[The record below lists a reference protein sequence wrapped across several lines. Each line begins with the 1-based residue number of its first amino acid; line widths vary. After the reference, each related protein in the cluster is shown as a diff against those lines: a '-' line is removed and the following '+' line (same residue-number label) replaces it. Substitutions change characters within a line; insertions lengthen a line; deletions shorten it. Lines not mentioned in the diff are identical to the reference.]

1 MRPREL
7 IEESGA
13 RPDVK
18 AVEVLCD
25 IRELLN
31 KQVAILTKMEKEIG
45 SLEIGKKAEK
55 NHIIRMRGRSDMW
68 A

>member
-13 RPDVK
+13 RPEVK
-18 AVEVLCD
+18 AIEVLCD

-31 KQVAILTKMEKEIG
+31 KQLAILTKLNTGSRVIPKNPVINKE
-45 SLEIGKKAEK
+45 EK
-55 NHIIRMRGRSDMW
+55 N
-68 A
+68 